1 MNINTPGEAMEEV
14 LATLRVHGY
23 GADEVS
29 SIASLTPGGF
39 GDQFVVTGNLH
50 ILQGG
55 QQVGM
60 FHADADSGGN
70 VKIEA
75 GAFGVIEAG
84 NLDPFA
90 GL

>member
-29 SIASLTPGGF
+29 SLVSVLGF
-39 GDQFVVTGNLH
+39 HVTGNLS
-50 ILQGG
+50 LLEDGK
-55 QQVGM
+55 QVGI
-60 FHADADSGGN
+60 FSADIDEGAN
-70 VKIEA
+70 VKIVA